1 MDFPTFP
8 VKARTDM
15 KEQPNKWDERYDE
28 DGFFYGR
35 EPNYFVVQKLRGSA
49 PKRVLC
55 LAEGEGRN
63 AVYAAG
69 LGHEV
74 TAVDSSAVGRR
85 KALDLA
91 AAKGVT
97 IDYRLADVVTEPWDK
112 QTWDV
117 IVLCFAHL
125 PPEDMA
131 AVHKRV
137 AASLAPGGTLLL
149 NSFSKAQFGRK
160 SGGPPRLEWLHDM
173 VELMDQFPGLTLM
186 GSEKEV
192 ELNEGS
198 GHVGWAMVNELK
210 GKK

>member
-1 MDFPTFP
+1 MN
-8 VKARTDM
+8 
-15 KEQPNKWDERYDE
+15 EHPNKWDERYEQDE
-28 DGFFYGR
+28 FFYGR
-35 EPNYFVVQKLRGSA
+35 EPNYFVARKLRAAG

-63 AVYAAG
+63 AVFAAG

-91 AAKGVT
+91 AEKGVT
-97 IDYRLADVVTEPWDK
+97 LDYRLADVVTEPWDQ

-117 IVLCFAHL
+117 IVLCFTHL
-125 PPEDMA
+125 PPEDMV
-131 AVHKRV
+131 AVHRRV
-137 AASLAPGGTLLL
+137 ASCLAPGGTLLL
-149 NSFSKAQFGRK
+149 NSFSKAQYGRK

-173 VELMDQFPGLTLM
+173 VELMDQFPGLTLL
-186 GSEKEV
+186 GEEKEV
-192 ELNEGS
+192 ELNEGP
-198 GHVGWAMVNELK
+198 GHVGPAMVNELK